1 MWKQPEDFV
10 KFFALLKSKKTW
22 TVTISLNFVY
32 FWVVKLKIA
41 MLHLFTKMIS
51 FYEFKHVNWNEFC
64 DIVSSKSMH
73 FSTEFQALLQKIQSL
88 NFVSVDPT
96 LFLRQLYFLNL
107 MFPKHIF
114 DQIIWQN
121 VLLFCSA
128 YISPG

>member
-1 MWKQPEDFV
+1 
-10 KFFALLKSKKTW
+10 
-22 TVTISLNFVY
+22 
-32 FWVVKLKIA
+32 
-41 MLHLFTKMIS
+41 MIS

-73 FSTEFQALLQKIQSL
+73 FSTEFQALLQKIHSL

-107 MFPKHIF
+107 LFPTHIF

-121 VLLFCSA
+121 VVLFCLA
-128 YISPG
+128 YISQGYISFWFENDLVFH